1 LEWGRV
7 KEPDWAAHFGEE
19 FRSVDFRAERAGVD
33 EYDRAGD
40 RLEGGAEMLLRL
52 DRDGAVA
59 GRVDAERGELAE
71 IDGLARAI
79 AEASGRIN
87 LETAPII
94 AATGVDLISNGW
106 ITHSAPIL
114 DLGLDVT

>member
-1 LEWGRV
+1 
-7 KEPDWAAHFGEE
+7 
-19 FRSVDFRAERAGVD
+19 
-33 EYDRAGD
+33 
-40 RLEGGAEMLLRL
+40 MLHRF

-59 GRVDAERGELAE
+59 GRVDAERGELGE

-79 AEASGRIN
+79 TEASGRIN

-94 AATGVDLISNGW
+94 AATGVDLVSSGW
-106 ITHSAPIL
+106 ITQSAPIL